1 MTLKEF
7 SESLGTFYRQKGID
21 DKITSLAS
29 LLTTVF
35 SYFFEEYDKV
45 DDVEFS
51 AVHYKAHLSP
61 AERKTELRAELD
73 TKLTEANDLISGAC
87 ALGAL
92 DGKEKF
98 YKYFFKDDGS
108 IVNDNYATEI
118 AKGNYFFRM
127 RGSDAYHVYNRM
139 GLFQIPNNIIKLVG
153 KQRFN
158 QDGVPCLY
166 LGESLY
172 CAWEEVRRK
181 DFEQVNF
188 AGFQNAKKLVVL
200 DFTIKPRLQKIEDF
214 ILAYFSLLVSGKV
227 ADEDAHKFQYNVS
240 NLTMNVLLASVA
252 KDGNVDGIKYMSS
265 RRYDGMEL
273 SIVDKSRMIGYVF
286 PPKGKLIPKTGIDKW
301 MRDCFKLTEPRT
313 SFMYDIHLI
322 NFDRTKTAITS
333 DYQNTLFYLIEE
345 KLKRESFDYCD
356 K

>member
-7 SESLGTFYRQKGID
+7 SESFGAFYRQIGID
-21 DKITSLAS
+21 ERITSLTT
-29 LLTTVF
+29 LLSTVF
-35 SYFFEEYDKV
+35 SCFFTEYDKI
-45 DDVEFS
+45 DYAEFS
-51 AVHYKAHLSP
+51 AVHYKAHLTP
-61 AERKTELRAELD
+61 FDRKKELRAELN
-73 TKLTEANDLISGAC
+73 TKLTEVNDLISRAC
-87 ALGAL
+87 ALGVL

-98 YKYFFKDDGS
+98 YNYFFKGDGNL
-108 IVNDNYATEI
+108 VNNNYATEI

-127 RGSDAYHVYNRM
+127 RGSDSYHVYNRM
-139 GLFQIPNNIIKLVG
+139 DLFQIPNNIIKLIG

-188 AGFQNAKKLVVL
+188 SGFQNTRKLVVL

-214 ILAYFSLLVSGKV
+214 ILAYLSILVGGKV
-227 ADEDAHKFQYNVS
+227 VDKDAHKFQYDVS
-240 NLTMNVLLASVA
+240 NLMMDVLLASVA
-252 KDGNVDGIKYMSS
+252 KGGNVDGIKYMSS
-265 RRYDGMEL
+265 RRYDGTEL
-273 SIVDKSRMIGYVF
+273 SIVDKSKMIGYVF
-286 PPKGKLIPKTGIDKW
+286 PPKGELIPKTEIDKW
-301 MRDCFKLTEPRT
+301 MRDSFKLTKPRT
-313 SFMYDIHLI
+313 TFVYDIHLI
-322 NFDRTKTAITS
+322 DFDRTKTAITS

>member
-1 MTLKEF
+1 MTLNEF
-7 SESLGTFYRQKGID
+7 SENLGAFYRQKGID
-21 DKITSLAS
+21 DKITSLAT
-29 LLTTVF
+29 LLSTVL
-35 SYFFEEYDKV
+35 SYFFTEYDKV
-45 DDVEFS
+45 DDAEFS
-51 AVHYKAHLSP
+51 AIHYKAHLTP
-61 AERKTELRAELD
+61 ANRKTALRTELN
-73 TKLTEANDLISGAC
+73 TKLTEANNLISGAC
-87 ALGAL
+87 AFGAL

-98 YKYFFKDDGS
+98 YKFFFKDNGCL
-108 IVNDNYATEI
+108 VNNNFATEI
-118 AKGNYFFRM
+118 TRGNYFFRM
-127 RGSDAYHVYNRM
+127 RGSDSYHVYNRM

-188 AGFQNAKKLVVL
+188 AGFQNTKKLTVL
-200 DFTIKPRLQKIEDF
+200 DFTIKSRLQKIEDF

-227 ADEDAHKFQYNVS
+227 VDKDAHKFQYDVS
-240 NLTMNVLLASVA
+240 NLTMDVLLTSVT
-252 KDGNVDGIKYMSS
+252 KGGNVDGIKYMSS

-273 SIVDKSRMIGYVF
+273 SIADKSRMIGYVF
-286 PPKGKLIPKTGIDKW
+286 PPKGKLIAKTGIDKW
-301 MRDCFKLTEPRT
+301 MRDSFKLTEPRT
-313 SFMYDIHLI
+313 SFMYDIHMI

-333 DYQNTLFYLIEE
+333 DYQNTLFYSIEN
-345 KLKRESFDYCD
+345 KLKDEEFDYCD

>member
-7 SESLGTFYRQKGID
+7 SESLEKFYQQDGID
-21 DKITSLAS
+21 KDIVSLDT
-29 LLTTVF
+29 LLNNVL
-35 SYFFEEYDKV
+35 SYFFTEYDKV
-45 DDVEFS
+45 DDAEFVT
-51 AVHYKAHLSP
+51 VHYKSHLK
-61 AERKTELRAELD
+61 AGTRKAVLRADLE
-73 TKLTEANDLISGAC
+73 TKLNEANDLIKGAC
-87 ALGAL
+87 AYGSLE
-92 DGKEKF
+92 GKTKF
-98 YKYFFKDDGS
+98 YNFFFKNDGS
-108 IVNDNYATEI
+108 LVNDNYASSI
-118 AKGNYFFRM
+118 AKGKCFFRM
-127 RGSDAYHVYNRM
+127 RGSESYHVYNRM

-181 DFEQVNF
+181 NFEQVNF
-188 AGFQNAKKLVVL
+188 AGFKNMKKLAVL
-200 DFTIKPRLQKIEDF
+200 DFTIKPRLQKKEDF

-227 ADEDAHKFQYNVS
+227 VDEESHKFQYDVS
-240 NLTMNVLLASVA
+240 NLTMDILLASVA

-265 RRYDGMEL
+265 RRYDGVEL
-273 SIVDKSRMIGYVF
+273 SIEDKSRMIGYVF
-286 PPKGKLIPKTGIDKW
+286 PPKRELIAETGIDKW

-322 NFDRTKTAITS
+322 DFDRTKTAITS
-333 DYQNTLFYLIEE
+333 DYQNTLFYMIEE
-345 KLKRESFDYCD
+345 SLKKEDFAYCD

>member
-7 SESLGTFYRQKGID
+7 SESLGAFYRQKGID
-21 DKITSLAS
+21 DKITSLAT
-29 LLTTVF
+29 LLSNVF
-35 SYFFEEYDKV
+35 SYFFSEYDKV
-45 DDVEFS
+45 NDAEFS
-51 AVHYKAHLSP
+51 AVHYKAHLTP
-61 AERKTELRAELD
+61 AERKRELRSELN
-73 TKLTEANDLISGAC
+73 TRLTEANDLITGAC
-87 ALGAL
+87 ALGSL
-92 DGKEKF
+92 DGKKRF
-98 YKYFFKDDGS
+98 YSFFFKDNGCLIS
-108 IVNDNYATEI
+108 DNYVTEI
-118 AKGNYFFRM
+118 ASRNFFFRM
-127 RGSDAYHVYNRM
+127 RGADSYHVYNRM
-139 GLFQIPNNIIKLVG
+139 GLFQIPNNVIKLVG

-172 CAWEEVRRK
+172 CAWEEVRRNN
-181 DFEQVNF
+181 FEQVNF
-188 AGFQNAKKLVVL
+188 AGFQNMKKLTVL

-227 ADEDAHKFQYNVS
+227 VDKESHKFQYDVS
-240 NLTMNVLLASVA
+240 NLMMDILLASVT
-252 KDGNVDGIKYMSS
+252 KGGNVDGIKYMSS

-286 PPKGKLIPKTGIDKW
+286 PPKGKLIAKTGIDKW

-322 NFDRTKTAITS
+322 DFDRTKTAITS

-345 KLKRESFDYCD
+345 KLKRETFDYCD

>member
-7 SESLGTFYRQKGID
+7 SESLGAFYCHD
-21 DKITSLAS
+21 DEVKKIISLET
-29 LLTTVF
+29 LLNTVEL
-35 SYFFEEYDKV
+35 YFFKEYDKIA
-45 DDVEFS
+45 DDEFKS
-51 AVHYKAHLSP
+51 VKYKAHLTP
-61 AERKTELRAELD
+61 ADRKIALRTELD
-73 TKLTEANDLISGAC
+73 SKLTEVNDLISGAC
-87 ALGAL
+87 AHGAL
-92 DGKEKF
+92 DGKGKF

-108 IVNDNYATEI
+108 IVNDNYVTEI
-118 AKGNYFFRM
+118 ARGTYFFRM
-127 RGSDAYHVYNRM
+127 RGSESYHVYNRM

-200 DFTIKPRLQKIEDF
+200 DFTIKPRPQKMEDF

-227 ADEDAHKFQYNVS
+227 VDEDAHKIQYDVS
-240 NLTMNVLLASVA
+240 NLLMDVLLASVT
-252 KDGNVDGIKYMSS
+252 KGGNVDGIKYMSS
-265 RRYDGMEL
+265 RRYDGVEL
-273 SIVDKSRMIGYVF
+273 NIYDKTKMIGYVF
-286 PPKGKLIPKTGIDKW
+286 PPKGKLIPKTKIDKW
-301 MRDCFKLTEPRT
+301 MRDCFKLTAPRT

-322 NFDRTKTAITS
+322 NFDRTKKAITS

-345 KLKRESFDYCD
+345 KLKSEAFDYCD